1 MKKILVLVMLMITS
15 ISFSQKVNKDT
26 LSAGDYMILSTER
39 YYDGMSMVVV
49 GSVTLIVGSQISDN
63 NVMRYSLSIVGSIF
77 TLIGSNL
84 VIQSHSYNKK
94 AGLLLNENG
103 IGLRIKL

>member
-1 MKKILVLVMLMITS
+1 MKKLLVLVMLLITS

-39 YYDGMSMVVV
+39 YYDGICMVGI
-49 GSVTLIVGSQISDN
+49 GSTILVFGSQIATDK
-63 NVMRYSLSIVGSIF
+63 VMKNSLSIAGSIF
-77 TLIGSNL
+77 TLIGSAL

-94 AGLLLNENG
+94 SGLLLNENG
-103 IGLRIKL
+103 IGLRIKI